1 MSKINISL
9 QQMGLEQGSCRHTV
23 RYIRHA
29 SARGI
34 LCPQS
39 SGISVT
45 QAVGKCN
52 YLN

>member
-1 MSKINISL
+1 MSKININL
-9 QQMGLEQGSCRHTV
+9 QQMGLEKGSCRQTV
-23 RYIRHA
+23 HYIRHA

-39 SGISVT
+39 SGFSVT
-45 QAVGKCN
+45 QAVGKYY